1 MLERTRGPTEDRGS
15 IPWKCVLCLLPWD
28 HVYQVPQKGE
38 GRWAPGVLD
47 RSGASWRAELR
58 PRAPSRQVPRPGG
71 TILSPIHQEEPQ
83 VRVVQGTSKG
93 QSCGA
98 EPAGSGLGRG
108 RGGGRG
114 AVCAHDHHMANTVRT
129 THWRA
134 FQSPSRLPDSHS
146 SCSCTSHLGP
156 GCGVQVSRTPGWEE
170 SLWPEGRAL
179 GRCQMPRRGSRLPPA
194 PSLPPPLHPLDTTG
208 TFILPFSLFYL
219 YVCISPSH
227 LVPQCTGLKLGSA
240 VTNLKCH

>member
-108 RGGGRG
+108 RGRGGVQFVPMTTTWQTLSGPPTGEPFSPHPGSQIAILPAPAPVTWDQGVGSRSAGPLGGRKACGQKGGPLGG
-114 AVCAHDHHMANTVRT
+114 ARCPGGAAACLLLPLCLLRSIPWTQLALLFCLFHFFIYMF
-129 THWRA
+129 A
-134 FQSPSRLPDSHS
+134 F
-146 SCSCTSHLGP
+146 
-156 GCGVQVSRTPGWEE
+156 
-170 SLWPEGRAL
+170 
-179 GRCQMPRRGSRLPPA
+179 
-194 PSLPPPLHPLDTTG
+194 PLHIW
-208 TFILPFSLFYL
+208 F
-219 YVCISPSH
+219 PSA
-227 LVPQCTGLKLGSA
+227 QD
-240 VTNLKCH
+240 